1 MNKYIRDVS
10 RRKIM
15 QKKILS
21 ILAVISIS
29 ALFISIGFATIVN
42 VTAQLGSMA
51 TLQNIP
57 ATYAVSIIP
66 GAAQRE
72 SPYHYYPSTV
82 AVPVGTTIA
91 WFNNDFG
98 QPHTVTSGLPNDSD
112 AGTIFNSGVMP
123 ATANSFFQYTF
134 DRAGDFAYHCI
145 IHPWRV
151 ATVSASDS
159 FARDTN
165 FKLSYGT
172 GPVWDL
178 NKDFRT
184 LLNFEPLTVPLDRT
198 TPINYNI
205 TIYKNGTNADN
216 KVFSDTFVTA
226 GEQLPLELIRGSNET
241 ISYGPDFSS
250 TGAYHVEAPFF
261 KDSANYTIRAEI
273 AQINAKPPDNPI
285 VDEFSLQTFA

>member
-1 MNKYIRDVS
+1 
-10 RRKIM
+10 M
-15 QKKILS
+15 QKKVLS

-29 ALFISIGFATIVN
+29 TLFTSIGFATIGN

-51 TLQNIP
+51 TLQNIA

-72 SPYHYYPSTV
+72 SPYHYYPSAI

-98 QPHTVTSGLPNDSD
+98 QPHTVTSGLPNASD

-123 ATANSFFQYTF
+123 ATANSFFQYTV

-159 FARDTN
+159 FARGTN
-165 FKLSYGT
+165 FELSYGT

-184 LLNFEPLTVPLDRT
+184 LLSFEPLTVPSDRT

-205 TIYKNGTNADN
+205 TIYKNGANADN

-226 GEQLPLELIRGSNET
+226 GEQLPLELIRGSSNET

-261 KDSANYTIRAEI
+261 NDSANYTIRAEI
-273 AQINAKPPDNPI
+273 AQINARPPDNPI
-285 VDEFSLQTFA
+285 VEEFSLQTLA

>member
-1 MNKYIRDVS
+1 
-10 RRKIM
+10 M
-15 QKKILS
+15 QKKILLS
-21 ILAVISIS
+21 VIAVTSIS
-29 ALFISIGFATIVN
+29 ALLISIGFATIVN
-42 VTAQLGSMA
+42 VVTAQIGSMA
-51 TLQNIP
+51 TLQNIA

-72 SPYHYYPSTV
+72 SPYHYYPPAI

-98 QPHTVTSGLPNDSD
+98 QPHTVTSGLPGASD
-112 AGTIFNSGVMP
+112 AGTIFNSGIMP
-123 ATANSFFQYTF
+123 ATANSFFQYTV

-151 ATVSASDS
+151 ATLSASDS
-159 FARDTN
+159 VTRSTN
-165 FKLSYGT
+165 FELSYGT
-172 GPVWDL
+172 GPVWDF

-184 LLNFEPLTVPLDRT
+184 LLSFEPLTVPLDRT

-205 TIYKNGTNADN
+205 TIYKNGANADN

-241 ISYGPDFSS
+241 LSYGPDFSS
-250 TGAYHVEAPFF
+250 TGAYHVEGPFF
-261 KDSANYTIRAEI
+261 NDSADYTIRAEI
-273 AQINAKPPDNPI
+273 AQINARPPDNPI
-285 VDEFSLQTFA
+285 VEEFSLQTLA